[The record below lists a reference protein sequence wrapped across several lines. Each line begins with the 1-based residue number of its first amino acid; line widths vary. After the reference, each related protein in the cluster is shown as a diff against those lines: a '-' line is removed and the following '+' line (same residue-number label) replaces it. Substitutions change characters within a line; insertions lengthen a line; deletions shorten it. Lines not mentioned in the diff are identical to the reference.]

1 MKVTVFG
8 TGYVG
13 LVTGACLAEVGHR
26 VMCVDVDEGKIEGL
40 KKGVLPI
47 YEPGLEPIVRENHAE
62 GRLLFSTDA
71 REGVQ
76 FSDVIFIAVGTPPD
90 EDGSADLQYVLAVA
104 GTVAQHME
112 TPKIVI
118 DKSTVP
124 VGTADKVKARIA
136 EGLGARGVAIDF
148 HVASNPEFLK
158 EGAAVAD
165 FMRPD
170 RIVVGTESEHV
181 REAMRELYAPF
192 NRNHERII
200 FMDIRSAEL
209 TKYAANAMLA
219 TKISF
224 MKEMANLAERLGADI
239 ENVRLGI
246 GSDPRIGY
254 HFIYPGCGYGGS
266 CFPKDVQALERT
278 AQQVGYEAELLQ
290 AVESVNYRQKSRL
303 FEKISRHFGGDLA
316 GKTIAVWGLA
326 FKPQTDDMREASSR
340 VLMEALWAAGAK
352 VRAYDPEAMDETLRI
367 YGQRDDLILVE
378 HQDEALD
385 GADALAVCTEWKP
398 FRVPDFD
405 VMAGRLNNRLI
416 FDGRNLYDP
425 EALAESGF
433 VYYGIGRGESVRRG

>member
-224 MKEMANLAERLGADI
+224 MNEMANLAERLGADI

-425 EALAESGF
+425 EMLAQMGF

>member
-1 MKVTVFG
+1 
-8 TGYVG
+8 
-13 LVTGACLAEVGHR
+13 
-26 VMCVDVDEGKIEGL
+26 
-40 KKGVLPI
+40 
-47 YEPGLEPIVRENHAE
+47 
-62 GRLLFSTDA
+62 
-71 REGVQ
+71 
-76 FSDVIFIAVGTPPD
+76 
-90 EDGSADLQYVLAVA
+90 
-104 GTVAQHME
+104 
-112 TPKIVI
+112 
-118 DKSTVP
+118 
-124 VGTADKVKARIA
+124 
-136 EGLGARGVAIDF
+136 
-148 HVASNPEFLK
+148 
-158 EGAAVAD
+158 
-165 FMRPD
+165 
-170 RIVVGTESEHV
+170 
-181 REAMRELYAPF
+181 
-192 NRNHERII
+192 
-200 FMDIRSAEL
+200 
-209 TKYAANAMLA
+209 MLA

-224 MKEMANLAERLGADI
+224 MNEMANLAERLGADI

-254 HFIYPGCGYGGS
+254 NFIYPGCGYGGS

-352 VRAYDPEAMDETLRI
+352 VRAYDPEAMNEARRI
-367 YGQRDDLILVE
+367 YGERIDLVLVE

-398 FRVPDFD
+398 FRIPDFD
-405 VMAGRLNNRLI
+405 AMAGRLNNRLI